1 MLYTQESFKMILQKL
16 YSGVIQWC
24 MEEWFYYLLVKI
36 VQYDG
41 VISMV
46 LKDSSN
52 VANGEGCLLFPD
64 GTEYSE
70 VFKDNK

>member
-1 MLYTQESFKMILQKL
+1 
-16 YSGVIQWC
+16 

-36 VQYDG
+36 IQYDG